1 MKRLDEKLE
10 RVRNGSYTPK
20 DFIIADAKDADM
32 GFGLTAPGPRQGGT
46 GYKSRAEY
54 LQNMR
59 DMVASDLVDVMLMS
73 VSSAEVLVGD
83 GTIEGTPV
91 TAAVRLNDST
101 DIWSQRHGDYKGGP
115 ARPFRTADLDRA
127 TAVADLGLYAI
138 TFCNQVDH
146 DLSTLESYAL
156 FREELADSPMRYFL
170 EVFNPSFDIGLS
182 EEDLPFYINDCIVR
196 TLAGVA
202 SADRPL
208 FLKAVYNG
216 PKALEELASYDPGG
230 LIVGI
235 LGGGKGTTRDTF
247 ELVRQA
253 EKYGGRVA
261 LFGRKINLAESP
273 ATLVSLMRRVVEG
286 DVSSEEAVRAY
297 HGELQSQDI
306 EPALPLEADLEV
318 TETIL
323 KGN

>member
-10 RVRNGSYTPK
+10 KVRNGTYTPK
-20 DFIIADAKDADM
+20 DFIIADAKDGDM
-32 GFGLTAPGPRQGGT
+32 GFGLTAPGPQHGG
-46 GYKSRAEY
+46 GFKSRAQY

-59 DMVASDLVDVMLMS
+59 EMVASDLVDVMLMS

-127 TAVADLGLYAI
+127 SAVADLGLYAI
-138 TFCNQVDH
+138 TFCNDVDH
-146 DLSTLESYAL
+146 DLSTLEAYAL

-170 EVFNPSFDIGLS
+170 EVFNPSFDIGLA

-216 PKALEELASYDPGG
+216 PRALEELAAYDPGG

-273 ATLVSLMRRVVEG
+273 TDLVSLMRHVVEG
-286 DVSSEEAVRAY
+286 DVSSEEAVKAY
-297 HGELQSQDI
+297 HARLEAKDI
-306 EPALPLEADLEV
+306 EPAKPLDSDLEV
-318 TETIL
+318 TEAVL